1 MPVVVKEEN
10 KVTAGSKIADKSKMR
25 NGKAKMGER
34 IENLG
39 NTNAIGEQPPVNLT
53 LVSSASLNQ

>member
-39 NTNAIGEQPPVNLT
+39 NTNAIGE
-53 LVSSASLNQ
+53 